1 MQVRLRGGR
10 ADGRHLTVPDGTTE
24 LSVPASDSKG
34 FDNSEIYRPT
44 GQIVDGLEVWERAQD
59 PWTETGAMPLA

>member
-10 ADGRHLTVPDGTTE
+10 ADGQRLSVPDGTTE
-24 LSVPASDSKG
+24 LSVPALDSKG
-34 FDNSEIYRPT
+34 FDNSEIYRPS
-44 GQIVDGLEVWERAQD
+44 GQFMDGIEVWDRAED